1 MIFLF
6 FFSNLAAVLKRL
18 YLERTIY
25 QMKHFLITPVLE
37 NLLPS
42 SYHTIPYRT
51 IPHHYIF
58 VVPVRIMEEFF
69 VSKEGIHIPIS
80 AIPSWMIEV
89 NNEWNVDVILW
100 TWFVALIVLLGC
112 QRNYFPDWFHP
123 PPCVPE
129 KNLNDDVDRPVVR
142 VLFRP
147 DEDNTATSSNHT
159 TATNDSST
167 PKTARTMNDL
177 LPDSFAPLLSSS
189 NMEVLYD
196 GLEYANL
203 LHACHVRGSIQ
214 LKKDQSIEIPLD
226 VTHQRPQFTIC
237 PSECKISFS
246 CSLGS
251 DGWTSQQDLSI
262 NEEMFEGKKRS
273 HAMIKDI
280 TMSLDQPLPLK
291 NVASTLFTIP
301 SLFSRTKKKKKRSF
315 LWWNRIW
322 TKYLSIWIEKCL
334 SCCEQK
340 CQIHLSKV
348 QISPFY
354 ASDDQVWKC
363 SLAFSGHVLLFQK
376 IPIPF
381 IHVTLPSFI
390 IPNLHA
396 LLPQL
401 LSSNPL
407 ASTQLILTAEQ
418 QKDILLAISHSIETF
433 QMSMQA
439 VAIPPSLSIDWTLP
453 GGLTVAIET
462 STSALTKASGSSLT
476 RSISN
481 TSLTSS
487 NILYTHPSTTST
499 TKTKLPTPVDF
510 SPAQYLVP
518 WSITCNV
525 NGSLDNDSVY
535 VSLKEFK
542 LCQGAG
548 SPSQISLS
556 GNIVLQK
563 PQLETLNYHNH
574 TKSNNASSPRN
585 NIMKVPT
592 QTISHAST
600 HHYPTKQ
607 GDTPSVISVLLSPL
621 LSSSTSVNRK
631 IYNLLK
637 YDYSLDI
644 DTMQLDTMTV
654 SIGAYHPM
662 LKGGTMI
669 TTVLESIYSYGSL
682 AAREGAIMDMN
693 EIHRKRNIL
702 RHLPA
707 IDLTAGIQNLFIPE
721 DSNSYS
727 DDGQTK
733 CIPQLSGGR
742 MMVHVIGGIQST
754 NAVETETNTI
764 SVDQLSTSFLTHYSN
779 YPQDLSSS
787 NIDKKESTSNRST
800 SNKSN
805 DKYIEE
811 GIKVVVDF
819 GVASFS
825 LINEGHVNEVCS
837 LPRIFV

>member
-1 MIFLF
+1 MDG
-6 FFSNLAAVLKRL
+6 
-18 YLERTIY
+18 
-25 QMKHFLITPVLE
+25 
-37 NLLPS
+37 
-42 SYHTIPYRT
+42 
-51 IPHHYIF
+51 
-58 VVPVRIMEEFF
+58 FF
-69 VSKEGIHIPIS
+69 VSKDGVHIPIA
-80 AIPSWMIEV
+80 AIPSWMMEV
-89 NNEWNVDVILW
+89 NNDWNVDAILW
-100 TWFVALIVLLGC
+100 TWFVALILLAGC
-112 QRNYFPDWFHP
+112 QRIFFLDWFHP

-147 DEDNTATSSNHT
+147 DEENNAASSNQT

-167 PKTARTMNDL
+167 PKTTRTMNDL

-196 GLEYANL
+196 GLEYADL
-203 LHACHVRGSIQ
+203 LHALNVRGSIQ
-214 LKKDQSIEIPLD
+214 LKKDQSFEIPLD

-237 PSECKISFS
+237 PTECKISFS

-251 DGWTSQQDLSI
+251 DGWTPQQDLSI
-262 NEEMFEGKKRS
+262 NEGTFEGKKRS
-273 HAMIKDI
+273 HTMIKDV
-280 TMSLDQPLPLK
+280 TLSLDQPLPLK
-291 NVASTLFTIP
+291 NVVSTLFTIP
-301 SLFSRTKKKKKRSF
+301 SIFSRTKTKKKKKQSF
-315 LWWNRIW
+315 FWWKNVW

-334 SCCEQK
+334 ACCEQK

-348 QISPFY
+348 QVSPFY
-354 ASDDQVWKC
+354 ASDDQIWKC
-363 SLAFSGHVLLFQK
+363 YLAFSGHVLLFHK

-407 ASTQLILTAEQ
+407 ASTQLLLTAEQ
-418 QKDILLAISHSIETF
+418 QKDILLAISHSIDTF
-433 QMSMQA
+433 QVALQV

-462 STSALTKASGSSLT
+462 STSASTKTSGSSMT
-476 RSISN
+476 RSMSN

-487 NILYTHPSTTST
+487 NILHTHPSTTT
-499 TKTKLPTPVDF
+499 IKTKLPVPVDF

-518 WSITCNV
+518 WSINCNV
-525 NGSLDNDSVY
+525 NGSLDNDSIY

-542 LCQGAG
+542 LCQGGA
-548 SPSQISLS
+548 STSQISLS
-556 GNIVLQK
+556 GNMVLQK
-563 PQLETLNYHNH
+563 PQLETLNYHSH
-574 TKSNNASSPRN
+574 TSSNNASSPRN
-585 NIMKVPT
+585 NILKTPT

-607 GDTPSVISVLLSPL
+607 GDTPSVVSVLLSPL
-621 LSSSTSVNRK
+621 LSSSTAVNRK

-707 IDLTAGIQNLFIPE
+707 IDLTAGIQNLFIPD

-733 CIPQLSGGR
+733 CLPQLSGGR

-754 NAVETETNTI
+754 DAMETETNTI
-764 SVDQLSTSFLTHYSN
+764 NGDQLSTSF
-779 YPQDLSSS
+779 PQDMSFS
-787 NIDKKESTSNRST
+787 NTEKKDSTSNRST

-805 DKYIEE
+805 DKSIEE
-811 GIKVVVDF
+811 GIKVIVDF

-825 LINEGHVNEVCS
+825 LINEGHVNEVRS
-837 LPRIFV
+837 PSRIFV